1 MPLSDYGIT
10 SYRGVGELQLGMTS
24 QQANTILGE
33 PDDRSDHQYVVCEHY
48 LSQGLIVHYD
58 RETGTCEAVD
68 MVRTARPVYRGQQLM
83 GERWDIIEPWFRN
96 LDENV
101 EETDI
106 GLRSRSVGISISH
119 SLNDDDNDVVDR
131 VFIFVKGY
139 WETEEEYDFTPPG
152 GWVDSY
158 EDLEKWTN
166 DMIANISS
174 KS

>member
-1 MPLSDYGIT
+1 MAISNYELTPYV
-10 SYRGVGELQLGMTS
+10 GVGELQLAMTPN
-24 QQANTILGE
+24 QVRAVLGE
-33 PDDRSDHQYVVCEHY
+33 PDHIGTRHSSPRENY
-48 LSQGLIVHYD
+48 LSQGLIVHYS
-58 RETGTCEAVD
+58 RETRACEAID
-68 MVRTARPVYRGQQLM
+68 MVRTARPIYRGQQLM
-83 GERWDIIEPWFRN
+83 GERWDIIEPWFRS
-96 LDENV
+96 LDENL

-106 GLRSRSVGISISH
+106 GLRSRHVGISISH
-119 SLNDDDNDVVDR
+119 SLNDDDNDVVDG